1 MTKGTRWSR
10 PGFLRGMS
18 RPFGF
23 EMLLKLEIA
32 VPRAVLAAV

>member
-23 EMLLKLEIA
+23 EMLKLEMA
-32 VPRAVLAAV
+32 VPRAV